1 MSHYEAARQVGS
13 RSHSFLVGMAGGMFE
28 ACHET
33 AGADLAMAIL
43 KIGGAAFITGFMYAI
58 GAALSAMIVARW
70 RKP

>member
-1 MSHYEAARQVGS
+1 
-13 RSHSFLVGMAGGMFE
+13 MAGGMFE

-33 AGADLAMAIL
+33 AGTDLAMAIL

-58 GAALSAMIVARW
+58 GAALSAMIVALW